1 MSKFSKIVEAPA
13 GSKSIL
19 QGNAA
24 FALGVVHAG
33 YHAADG
39 YPGTPSTEVIDKSLA
54 FVQDK
59 IQVGWSVS
67 EAVAVGVGVGHAI
80 AGFDTVITMKI
91 PGVFQAGDN
100 ISSAAFYN
108 SDAGALVFFVASDY
122 IPSSTQHLVD
132 PRYFFASI
140 RLPVLEPLNHQEMYE
155 VAAAAADISRKFNT
169 PVVVLASGSLTHSE
183 GLVVSGEQRIIK
195 PRELPP
201 DLRDWM
207 CMPNFARKNY
217 DIVNVNRIPSI
228 EKWSETTELA
238 KETEGSEDW
247 GIITC
252 GINDIICKEAFQLA
266 GLNPPMLS
274 LGLTY
279 PVPSETIKRFAN
291 RIKGKVFVIEDGYR
305 FLWERVKLLGIDA
318 IGKEETSN
326 ITDWTP
332 GKVLEFLSGH
342 IDFPYKFESKRI
354 DIAPVP
360 RPPGIC
366 PGCSYR
372 ALALA
377 IQKLKRK
384 KKIYASFGDIGCSTL
399 LYFFNALD
407 TILCMGAS
415 DSLRQGFVMSRPEMA
430 GNVISI
436 IGDSTE
442 CHSGLDS
449 TRNAV
454 FRNVPG
460 VKIILDNRITAMT
473 GGQVAPSSE
482 NNLASQGHGFN
493 LIRAIKAEGGRTVVV
508 DGYNYEE
515 VETELKKA
523 LELAEQG
530 TYTTMVVEGPCIHQV
545 ESEDTVRQ
553 VAFDYEECVNC
564 GLCNVCTGI
573 ELDENKKPSFTVLCT
588 DCGEGQQVCMQVC
601 PIEHA
606 IFEVGEK
613 EKQPLS
619 LPPELKEI
627 ISTDAVSVD
636 KDSLPET
643 LRVAVRGIGGQG
655 NLFFGKA
662 LSEVALRTPY
672 IDTHIVKG
680 DTHGMAQLGGPVISV
695 FSCGKVY
702 SPILA
707 PHSVD
712 VLVAMEINEI
722 LRPEFLDLLKPGGTI
737 ILNEFMALP
746 PNTKKADYPA
756 FDKIRNNLEGYKV
769 INRDLY
775 KAAEEIGDK
784 KGRAANVIALGLLS
798 VIEPFS
804 QIPVGIWVNSIISIS
819 PNDFAKSAN
828 YIAFTKGRS
837 LINN

>member
-1 MSKFSKIVEAPA
+1 MSKFNKITEARA
-13 GSKSIL
+13 GSKIIL

-67 EAVAVGVGVGHAI
+67 EAVAVAVGVGHAI
-80 AGFDTVITMKI
+80 AGFDTVVTMKI
-91 PGVFQAGDN
+91 PGVFQAGDS

-122 IPSSTQHLVD
+122 IPSSTQHVID
-132 PRYFFASI
+132 PRYFFSSL

-155 VAAAAADISRKFNT
+155 VAFTAADISRKFNT

-183 GLVVSGEQRIIK
+183 GLVVSGEPRKIQ

-201 DLRDWM
+201 NLREWM

-217 DIVNVNRIPSI
+217 DFVSANRIPSV
-228 EKWSETTELA
+228 EKWSLTTNLA
-238 KETEGSEDW
+238 KEMEGNEDW
-247 GIITC
+247 GVITC
-252 GINDIICKEAFQLA
+252 GINDIICKEAFQSA

-279 PVPSETIKRFAN
+279 PVPSETIKNFASK
-291 RIKGKVFVIEDGYR
+291 IKGKLFVIEDGYR
-305 FLWERVKLLGIDA
+305 FLWERIKLLGIDA
-318 IGKEETSN
+318 IDKEETSN

-342 IDFPYKFESKRI
+342 LDFPYQSESKQI
-354 DIAPVP
+354 DISPVP

-407 TILCMGAS
+407 TVLCMGAS

-482 NNLASQGHGFN
+482 TNLAHQEHKFD
-493 LIRAIKAEGGRTVVV
+493 LVRAIEAEGGRTVVV
-508 DGYNYEE
+508 DGYNYEQ
-515 VETELKKA
+515 VESELKKA
-523 LELAEQG
+523 LELAGEG

-545 ESEDTVRQ
+545 DNDKTVRH
-553 VAFDYEECVNC
+553 VDFDYEECVNC

-588 DCGEGQQVCMQVC
+588 DCGEGEQVCMQVC
-601 PIEHA
+601 PIDHA
-606 IFEVGEK
+606 IFETGDK
-613 EKQPLS
+613 ERKPIS

-627 ISTDAVSVD
+627 VSADVSVS
-636 KDSLPET
+636 KEILPET

-722 LRPEFLDLLKPGGTI
+722 LRPEFLDLLKSGGTI
-737 ILNEFMALP
+737 ILNEFKALP
-746 PNTKKADYPA
+746 PNTKKAEYPK
-756 FDKIRNNLEGYKV
+756 FDKIKHNLDGYNV
-769 INRDLY
+769 INTDLY

-784 KGRAANVIALGLLS
+784 KGRSANVIALGLLS
-798 VIEPFS
+798 KIEPFS
-804 QIPVGIWVNSIISIS
+804 LIPKEIWINSILSIS

-828 YIAFTKGRS
+828 YTAFSKGRG
-837 LINN
+837 LIEL